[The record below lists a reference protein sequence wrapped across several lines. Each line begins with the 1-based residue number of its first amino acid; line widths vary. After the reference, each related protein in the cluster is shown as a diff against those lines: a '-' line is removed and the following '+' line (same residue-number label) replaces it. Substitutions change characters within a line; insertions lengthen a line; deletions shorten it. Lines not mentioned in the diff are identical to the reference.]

1 MGGDGGVSVRTLLS
15 RFGSSRR
22 RHPMRAEDV
31 LITPADTQFTGLGS
45 TPSSKENPN
54 PIN

>member
-1 MGGDGGVSVRTLLS
+1 MMGGGGGSVTTLLS

-31 LITPADTQFTGLGS
+31 LMTPADTQFTGLGS
-45 TPSSKENPN
+45 TPSSNENPN